1 MVLLPGE
8 KEWSGLTK
16 VRVWLDW
23 GGFGLWIVGRVALL
37 WHDVL
42 GTRIDRIYWLV
53 GCVFIRLGWFAWACV
68 AREMRGDEG

>member
-1 MVLLPGE
+1 MVGIDE
-8 KEWSGLTK
+8 SECG
-16 VRVWLDW
+16 
-23 GGFGLWIVGRVALL
+23 WIGAVLVCESGRVALL
-37 WHDVL
+37 WNDVL